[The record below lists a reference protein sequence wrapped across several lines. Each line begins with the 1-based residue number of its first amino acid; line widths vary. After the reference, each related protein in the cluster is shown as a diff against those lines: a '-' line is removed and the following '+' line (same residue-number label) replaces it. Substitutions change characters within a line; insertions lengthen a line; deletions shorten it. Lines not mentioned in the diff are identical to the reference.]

1 MHYNV
6 SYKYKMVE
14 KHIIEA
20 TNPTLAI
27 QRTFS
32 KDHDISG
39 EYDRWVEVKQARNT
53 PAKPQREKAWHL
65 RGSESSAIEL
75 ESFVEITGK

>member
-1 MHYNV
+1 
-6 SYKYKMVE
+6 MVE